1 MQELQN
7 AHKGSEGQVP
17 RSVEVELRGDLVDGC
32 TAGDVVTVVG
42 LVKVINTEA
51 EAGAGSRASF
61 PHCASSGSCSGIRQH
76 VHRAT

>member
-1 MQELQN
+1 MQELQD

-17 RSVEVELRGDLVDGC
+17 RSIEVELRGDLVDAC

-51 EAGAGSRASF
+51 EAGKR
-61 PHCASSGSCSGIRQH
+61 PSSPEEKYGGRS
-76 VHRAT
+76 A